1 MRLRTDVTG
10 YQGHGRGYDLAPGL
24 FRPDGEGQAD
34 LIEAAEEIR
43 NPNEANVRVAARLCP
58 EPAVTLEP

>member
-1 MRLRTDVTG
+1 MRLRTDVTRC
-10 YQGHGRGYDLAPGL
+10 QGHGRGSDLAPGL
-24 FRPDGEGQAD
+24 FRPDDEGHAD

-43 NPNEANVRVAARLCP
+43 NADEVNARAAARLCP